1 MSLFATLPAE
11 ERELFFLQHQQG
23 RGIGPV
29 IAETNLGCWLM
40 GRIFSQRSSRALACL
55 KVARRARRCSM
66 QSSATQDIHLVI
78 IPSVTLLFLRME
90 RIRAA

>member
-1 MSLFATLPAE
+1 MSLIATLPAE

-40 GRIFSQRSSRALACL
+40 GRIFSQRSSRALACPGGTSRS
-55 KVARRARRCSM
+55 KVFDAIERHSG
-66 QSSATQDIHLVI
+66 H
-78 IPSVTLLFLRME
+78 PSGDHSLGHTSVPANGTN
-90 RIRAA
+90 